1 MANAQLGTVIR
12 YIRDVAVIREN
23 RDKTDSQLL
32 TAFIVQ
38 RDQDAFSALVKRHGP
53 LVLSVCRRILNHAQD
68 AEDAFQATF
77 LVLARHAASI
87 RKRESLASW
96 LHGAAYR
103 MSKSARRAAARRR
116 NHESQAQAR
125 QTSNPVWTVAWQEV
139 QSLVDEETQRLPP
152 TYREAFIL
160 CCLENRCYAEVAR
173 KLGQKEVTIRSRLAR
188 ARLLLQKRLT
198 KRGVSLTA
206 VLSVAAIASDASAA
220 AMSAPLIRS
229 TVKASLAYAAGK
241 TTAGIISSEVA
252 ALVQGITRTM
262 FYAKVKITT
271 ALLLAVSV
279 GTAGFG
285 ILGRQVLAGP
295 SNQAESTNAQKESR
309 PKAEGQAEAVL
320 HSSQDEANKQSV
332 AVEAATKA
340 APAPFRAYDSFDG
353 KLALKWQPIRYDPSH
368 VSLTKFPGQ
377 LTITTQQGTIYAD
390 GKAKGGPR
398 AKNIFVMP
406 NPLRADAD
414 FVMTTSITA
423 FKPEVVYQ
431 QAGLIC
437 YDDDDNYIKWS
448 YEHDNANGGQQL
460 ILVRET
466 DAKPLQ
472 DPAQYSISGLKQVW
486 LRLTKRGDQY
496 EYAASSD
503 GKKFVV
509 YGERPWGKKSSPKTI
524 GIFAKNGGE
533 AGVPEIDARF
543 DFFELRSP
551 APAGDAKG
559 RN

>member
-12 YIRDVAVIREN
+12 YIRNVAVIREN

-32 TAFIVQ
+32 SAFIVQ

-77 LVLARHAASI
+77 LVLARHAGSI
-87 RKRESLASW
+87 RKGESLASW

-116 NHESQAQAR
+116 KHESQAQAR
-125 QTSNPVWTVAWQEV
+125 PPSNPGWVVAWQEV
-139 QSLVDEETQRLPP
+139 QNLVDEETQRLPLI
-152 TYREAFIL
+152 YREAFIL
-160 CCLENRCYAEVAR
+160 CCLENRRHAEVAR
-173 KLGQKEVTIRSRLAR
+173 TLGQKEVTVRSRLAR
-188 ARLLLQKRLT
+188 ARYLLQKRLV

-206 VLSVAAIASDASAA
+206 VLSMTAIAANARAA
-220 AMSAPLIRS
+220 AVSTSLIHS
-229 TVKASLAYAAGK
+229 TVKAALAYAAG
-241 TTAGIISSEVA
+241 TAVVGIVSSEVA

-262 FYAKVKITT
+262 LYARVKITT

-285 ILGRQVLAGP
+285 ILGHQVLAG
-295 SNQAESTNAQKESR
+295 SRNQDSTNARQESR
-309 PKAEGQAEAVL
+309 PKTGGQAETVL
-320 HSSQDEANKQSV
+320 PSSRHEAKKESRV
-332 AVEAATKA
+332 EEAATKTE
-340 APAPFRAYDSFDG
+340 PFRAYDPFDG
-353 KLALKWQPIRYDPSH
+353 KLALNWQPIRFDPSH
-368 VSLTKFPGQ
+368 VSLKKFPHQ

-398 AKNIFVMP
+398 AKNIFVIP

-414 FVMTTSITA
+414 FVMTTSISRFAPNT
-423 FKPEVVYQ
+423 VYQ

-448 YEHDNANGGQQL
+448 YEHDKENGGQQL

-466 DAKPLQ
+466 DASPLQ
-472 DPAQYSISGLKQVW
+472 DPAKYAMSGLKRVW

-496 EYAASSD
+496 EYAASFD
-503 GKKFVV
+503 GKRFAA
-509 YGERPWGKKSSPKTI
+509 YGERPWGKNASPKKI

-551 APAGDAKG
+551 APDK
-559 RN
+559 